1 VFVAFHSRGFEFASY
16 FIWFRLAGTWATS
29 GARFFFC
36 ISDSVRRIKLS
47 FLSSRFPGLI
57 LPHGA
62 VGMAFLGRHDMED
75 GLGKKLAEWIHGGD
89 GRVVARP
96 FLYADNLLP
105 FPSSLLF
112 FFFFPLMA
120 CLAPLTCG
128 HGDYS
133 VLSLLEAWWG
143 CPRSLCCLPMIGL
156 CNV

>member
-75 GLGKKLAEWIHGGD
+75 GLGKKLAEWIHGDD

-96 FLYADNLLP
+96 FYTLITCYHSP
-105 FPSSLLF
+105 LLF
-112 FFFFPLMA
+112 SSFSSFP
-120 CLAPLTCG
+120 
-128 HGDYS
+128 
-133 VLSLLEAWWG
+133 
-143 CPRSLCCLPMIGL
+143 
-156 CNV
+156 